1 MTEIQL
7 FGLCK
12 KGIYWKIVKYF
23 IALMKRL
30 EDLVQKTDFVKR
42 PGITAKV
49 IPPEESCMLSDT
61 VTI

>member
-1 MTEIQL
+1 
-7 FGLCK
+7 
-12 KGIYWKIVKYF
+12 
-23 IALMKRL
+23 MKRL